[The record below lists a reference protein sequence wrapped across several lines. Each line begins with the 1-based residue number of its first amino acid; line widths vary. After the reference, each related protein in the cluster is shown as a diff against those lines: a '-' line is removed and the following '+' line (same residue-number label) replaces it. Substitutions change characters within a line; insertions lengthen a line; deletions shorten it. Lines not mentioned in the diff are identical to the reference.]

1 MIYKINF
8 SKTEVKK
15 RGKKPSKFRTKVDR
29 TLAVMEP
36 KSSFTVWNKVG
47 MTTQELAKRLA
58 TYATIYENIT
68 YGKRFSTKQYAY
80 GVKVT
85 REE

>member
-1 MIYKINF
+1 MIYKVNF
-8 SKTEVKK
+8 SEENTKTG
-15 RGKKPSKFRTKVDR
+15 RKPSKFRTKVDR

-36 KSSFTVWNKVG
+36 KSSFTVWNKTG
-47 MTTQELAKRLA
+47 MSAIELANRLA
-58 TYATIYENIT
+58 TYASVYENKN
-68 YGKRFSTKQYAY
+68 YGTRFTTKRYSY

>member
-1 MIYKINF
+1 MIYKVNF
-8 SKTEVKK
+8 SEDTVK
-15 RGKKPSKFRTKVDR
+15 RGRKPSKFRTKVDR

-47 MTTQELAKRLA
+47 MSTVELAKRLA
-58 TYATIYENIT
+58 TYASIYEQKNWGT
-68 YGKRFSTKQYAY
+68 RFTTKQYSY